1 MFTLCPARRLAGVAP
16 RPLHCVAGP
25 PALQLSRLDGLQ
37 HLVQLE
43 ELSLEDNQ
51 LRSLDAIE
59 PLKLLKKLDV
69 GKNQLTSVSRQ

>member
-1 MFTLCPARRLAGVAP
+1 
-16 RPLHCVAGP
+16 
-25 PALQLSRLDGLQ
+25 LDGLQ